1 MPVPRAGVSFSA
13 KVLTSQQQSNKHT
26 IQPHV
31 QSLLCIN
38 SAEQN
43 NKAYTFAKYKKVKPR
58 KEMGYSVYLSANKL
72 VLLVAIEQYSRHYDW
87 GPSTL
92 TDMAQFLV
100 TQLCEPAW
108 MGDWKRVSRAL
119 EDIHVDTED
128 RTLREMLVER
138 VEQVLQSIDAL
149 HGFFDGLGRL
159 VVNADARPTE
169 VDDDVTTL
177 DSESLFGIFVRR
189 CRLAFDQLEFQ
200 QAGQFYEDCRQAVG
214 SLSCQSTAP
223 SDSGARLLPQQA
235 ELELRE
241 NVEQLIGVLEAEAGA
256 PLPKSMEQQIRET
269 AAQLHGHARLHYLSY
284 LHHVRAGESEQSEA
298 ALRRFFDSSSNSNS
312 SGGGSRAA
320 HQYALLYLAAMR
332 TRLGIHEA
340 ARQALSEATHVAR
353 DCQDHT
359 CLLFIV
365 CWESRLQLSSLSHI
379 TKERRQQLHCAH
391 ASLTALIDK
400 AASMDNYELQIMG
413 HLQLADLLASTKA
426 DARLV
431 FRSLQRAQALDV
443 EHGVQRQRV
452 AWHLAAA
459 QAWQQYGSPW
469 LAQLSVQMAQHH
481 GNDSSGAALSERE
494 RAQVL
499 RTLLLCESDLCGT
512 VAARRRAAIQWGFS
526 EALFIDPALADSV
539 VDAVEWLDVRE
550 ERGGGTG
557 AARFLRSSSSAAGK
571 LCRAQGLVDSGYLS
585 EAQDMLL
592 SIVCSPDATATAAT
606 QAAAQIMLAGLD

>member
-1 MPVPRAGVSFSA
+1 
-13 KVLTSQQQSNKHT
+13 
-26 IQPHV
+26 
-31 QSLLCIN
+31 
-38 SAEQN
+38 
-43 NKAYTFAKYKKVKPR
+43 
-58 KEMGYSVYLSANKL
+58 MGYSVYLSANKL

-108 MGDWKRVSRAL
+108 MGDWKRISSAL

-128 RTLREMLVER
+128 RTLREMLVDR

-200 QAGQFYEDCRQAVG
+200 QAGQFYEDCRQAAG
-214 SLSCQSTAP
+214 NLSCQSTAS
-223 SDSGARLLPQQA
+223 SDNGARLLPQQA

-241 NVEQLIGVLEAEAGA
+241 NVEQLISVLEAEAGA
-256 PLPKSMEQQIRET
+256 PIPTTMEQQIRET

-284 LHHVRAGESEQSEA
+284 LHHLRAGESEQSEA
-298 ALRRFFDSSSNSNS
+298 ALRRFFDSSNS
-312 SGGGSRAA
+312 SSSGNGSCAA

-332 TRLGIHEA
+332 TRLGIHDA
-340 ARQALSEATHVAR
+340 ARQALTEATHVAR

-365 CWESRLQLSSLSHI
+365 CWESRLQLSSLSHNA
-379 TKERRQQLHCAH
+379 KERRQQLHCAH
-391 ASLTALIDK
+391 ASLAALIDK
-400 AASMDNYELQIMG
+400 AASMDNHELQIMG

-431 FRSLQRAQALDV
+431 FRSLQRARALDV
-443 EHGVQRQRV
+443 EHDVQRQSV
-452 AWHLAAA
+452 AWHLTAA
-459 QAWQQYGSPW
+459 QAWQQYGNPW
-469 LAQLSVQMAQHH
+469 LAQLTVQMAQLH
-481 GNDSSGAALSERE
+481 GNESRGAALSERE

-499 RTLLLCESDLCGT
+499 RTLLFCESELCSN
-512 VAARRRAAIQWGFS
+512 VAARRRAAIQQDFS
-526 EALFIDPALADSV
+526 EVAFIDPALADSV

-550 ERGGGTG
+550 ECSGGTE
-557 AARFLRSSSSAAGK
+557 ATRLLRSSSSAAGR
-571 LCRAQGLVDSGYLS
+571 LRRARSLADDGYLS

-592 SIVCSPDATATAAT
+592 SIVCSPDATTTAAT
-606 QAAAQIMLAGLD
+606 QAAAQDMLAGLD